1 MIKVSSAPGEPF
13 SVNIEYKGYNVIMVG
28 VPLND
33 DYESDMKV
41 FKGDDDVSE
50 KIGEYDISGE

>member
-50 KIGEYDISGE
+50 KIV